1 MTCTLTLRATAT
13 ALLAAVSMSA
23 VAELPEG
30 VRTGK
35 DGTAVSISAEATL
48 SQANDEATVNLY
60 CTETGKDAALVA
72 KNVVER
78 TNAGIAALK
87 ALNIK
92 NAKFESTQLSSWPQ
106 YVTKKKGE
114 PAVIGGW
121 EVRQSLQ
128 VKVKNAAEAAR
139 VAQAAQQ
146 YFAFE
151 SVNFSLS
158 REARQAMQHALTR
171 LAVERVADR
180 AVEVAKAMGRPAS
193 AVRIEALN
201 FGRSGFAMPHM
212 MRANKLMASDGAAM
226 SSAPVLEAGDTSVT
240 LNVDAQVRIE

>member
-1 MTCTLTLRATAT
+1 MTRTLTLRATAA
-13 ALLAAVSMSA
+13 ALLAAVSMAA
-23 VAELPEG
+23 VAELPDG

-72 KNVVER
+72 KNVIER

-128 VKVKNAAEAAR
+128 VKVKNAAEAAQ

-180 AVEVAKAMGRPAS
+180 AVAVAKAMGRPAS
-193 AVRIEALN
+193 AVRIEALS
-201 FGRSGFAMPHM
+201 FGRSGYAMPRM

-226 SSAPVLEAGDTSVT
+226 SAAPVLEAGDTSVT

>member
-1 MTCTLTLRATAT
+1 MRRS
-13 ALLAAVSMSA
+13 ALAQNSEMG
-23 VAELPEG
+23 P
-30 VRTGK
+30 
-35 DGTAVSISAEATL
+35 
-48 SQANDEATVNLY
+48 
-60 CTETGKDAALVA
+60 LVA
-72 KNVVER
+72 KNVIER

-128 VKVKNAAEAAR
+128 VKVKNAAEAAK

-201 FGRSGFAMPHM
+201 FGRSGYAMPHM

>member
-1 MTCTLTLRATAT
+1 MSHKKLFRASAA
-13 ALLAAVSMSA
+13 ALLAAASLATMA
-23 VAELPEG
+23 ALPDG

-35 DGTAVSISAEATL
+35 EGTVVTISAEATL

-60 CTETGKDAALVA
+60 YTETGKDASQVA
-72 KNVVER
+72 KNVIER
-78 TNAGIAALK
+78 TNSGLEALK
-87 ALNIK
+87 KLNIAD
-92 NAKFESTQLSSWPQ
+92 AKFESTQLSSWPQ

-114 PAVIGGW
+114 AAVIGGW

-128 VKVKNAAEAAR
+128 VKVKNAAEAAQI
-139 VAQAAQQ
+139 AQAAQQ

-158 REARQAMQHALTR
+158 REAQQAMQHALTR

-180 AVEVAKAMGRPAS
+180 AVEVAKAMGKPAS
-193 AVRIEALN
+193 SVRIENLN
-201 FGRSGFAMPHM
+201 FGRSGYAAPRMLRASKM
-212 MRANKLMASDGAAM
+212 MAAESASVNA
-226 SSAPVLEAGDTSVT
+226 APVLEAGDTSVT